1 MLRKS
6 TSPVQSLAADPN
18 HLFECIARNDD
29 YKAMEQLF
37 KLYYKQL
44 CVYALKYIRRP
55 ELCEEA
61 VSDVFTRIWSNR
73 KTILISCSIK
83 SYLYIS
89 VRNQCIDLIRKRGLD
104 AHVPVE
110 ELHFE
115 AADAS
120 YAANSGLETAELAEV
135 IENGINNLSPQCKI
149 IFKMSREEGMKYKD
163 IADKLDI
170 SIKTVET
177 QMGRALKSLRAHV
190 NRRLPLHL

>member
-1 MLRKS
+1 MLGKNTAS
-6 TSPVQSLAADPN
+6 HQSSPIDPD
-18 HLFECIARNDD
+18 HLFECIAKQDD
-29 YKAMEQLF
+29 YKALEQLF
-37 KLYYKQL
+37 KIYYKQL
-44 CVYALKYIRRP
+44 CIYALKYIRKP

-89 VRNQCIDLIRKRGLD
+89 VRNQCIDLIRKRSLD
-104 AHVPVE
+104 THLPVE
-110 ELHFE
+110 ELRYE

-120 YAANSGLETAELAEV
+120 YAASAGIETAELAEV
-135 IENGINNLSPQCKI
+135 LETGIANLSPQCKV
-149 IFKMSREEGMKYKD
+149 IFKLSREEGMKYKD

-177 QMGRALKSLRAHV
+177 QMGRALKSLRTHV
-190 NRRLPLHL
+190 NSRLPFHL

>member
-1 MLRKS
+1 MLGKN
-6 TSPVQSLAADPN
+6 TAPIQSSSIDPD
-18 HLFECIARNDD
+18 HLFECIAQNDD
-29 YKAMEQLF
+29 YKALEQLF

-44 CVYALKYIRRP
+44 CVYALKYIRKP

-89 VRNQCIDLIRKRGLD
+89 VRNQCIDLIRKRGMDTHIPL
-104 AHVPVE
+104 E
-110 ELHFE
+110 ELHYE

-120 YAANSGLETAELAEV
+120 YAANAGLETQELAEV
-135 IENGINNLSPQCKI
+135 IETGIDKLSPQCKI
-149 IFKMSREEGMKYKD
+149 IFKLSREEGMKYKD
-163 IADKLDI
+163 IANKLDI

-190 NRRLPLHL
+190 NGKLPFHL